1 MLHFKIEMKILSG
14 DPCFKTPRFN
24 CLTQHSKQGSS
35 DILLAASAFA
45 SNSNKNDFSED
56 PDNST
61 TIVNTVPT
69 SSNINDPVVGLVP
82 NVDLTPSS
90 TIQTTTMNQS
100 DFNTIHSDNKAMNLI
115 SVGSVNTAGSVR
127 HDDENALPNLST
139 DHVRNSQNF
148 QDLTSSATSNNTTY
162 SSSNFD
168 TFEPIHSRS
177 NSSQTSSSR
186 VSATGFNSLPTHSR
200 QNSADSDNNN
210 ARFGL
215 IIQYFMHH
223 HTNKLLFHSRYSNEI
238 KFNSVDRVGNK
249 RNNLYERMKP
259 TVNGVVGGPE
269 SFRSGPSKKAIDST
283 RVSADQFVQELLQ
296 KNIDETIMD
305 EQRMNP
311 FPNDDGGLDILV
323 QADGSATIVGYSV
336 AKSNTS
342 TNQHHN
348 RKSSGNHTRSHHKNH
363 SKANR
368 LSTEIKKMNA
378 SSEKT

>member
-1 MLHFKIEMKILSG
+1 MIYYG
-14 DPCFKTPRFN
+14 T
-24 CLTQHSKQGSS
+24 
-35 DILLAASAFA
+35 
-45 SNSNKNDFSED
+45 DFSED